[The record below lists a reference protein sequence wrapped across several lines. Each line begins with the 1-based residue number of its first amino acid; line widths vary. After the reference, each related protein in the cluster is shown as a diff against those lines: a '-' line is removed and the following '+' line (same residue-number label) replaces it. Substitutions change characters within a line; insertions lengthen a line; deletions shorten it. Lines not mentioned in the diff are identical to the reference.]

1 VLSAPHMLNLL
12 VTNHWLLV
20 TYPYIGLPR
29 RVPRSS
35 SRAYVSFLWLA
46 VLRMLAIRQE
56 MAERSTDSRLFLA
69 TVRTGG
75 SSGTNVIFWDV
86 DTQKDFLIP
95 GGRLYIRGAEKI
107 LTNLHELTVW
117 AGAHQIPII
126 SSACAHRPGDPELK
140 TYGQHCMAGTPGQ
153 QKVRETLLASRF
165 TVPNRPIELPQVKS
179 FQQIIIEKQHFDV
192 FTNPNTD
199 RVLLEFP
206 AHSLILLYGVT
217 TDICVAHAANALIER
232 GHRVALVA
240 DAVAA
245 LDTRKAEVFLES
257 FQERGGTLVRAHEVL
272 WEARAA

>member
-1 VLSAPHMLNLL
+1 MANVAIADLRQFLGHL
-12 VTNHWLLV
+12 
-20 TYPYIGLPR
+20 
-29 RVPRSS
+29 
-35 SRAYVSFLWLA
+35 LWLA
-46 VLRMLAIRQE
+46 VLPMLFIRQE
-56 MAERSTDSRLFLA
+56 MAERGTDSWLFLA

-86 DTQKDFLIP
+86 DTQNDFLIP

-257 FQERGGTLVRAHEVL
+257 FQERGGTLVRAREVL